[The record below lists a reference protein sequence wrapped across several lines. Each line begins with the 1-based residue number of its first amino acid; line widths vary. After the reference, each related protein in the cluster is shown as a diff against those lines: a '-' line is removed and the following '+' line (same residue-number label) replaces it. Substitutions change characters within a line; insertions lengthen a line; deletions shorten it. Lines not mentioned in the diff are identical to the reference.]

1 MLKVVGRY
9 PSRRPELSGSP
20 VPFVGC
26 VAHRAPRRRTLVG
39 VPAALDLAA
48 VRAVLADLD
57 GTLLDSTPATLRV
70 YRGWMAERGIT
81 PPEPHP
87 HGVPCRQV
95 VELLAPHLDVDAE
108 AREIE
113 RREIDDVRGVR
124 ALPGAQDLLAADAP
138 WGLEVAIVT
147 SCTAPLAGARL
158 GAAGLVPP
166 SVVVTAER
174 TARVKPHPEPFL
186 LAAELLGL
194 RPEDCLVVEDAPA
207 GIAAGRTAGMQV
219 VAVRTTHDDAVL
231 ADAHHLVD
239 DVAALTAMLPVR
251 VDFV

>member
-1 MLKVVGRY
+1 M
-9 PSRRPELSGSP
+9 
-20 VPFVGC
+20 
-26 VAHRAPRRRTLVG
+26 
-39 VPAALDLAA
+39 
-48 VRAVLADLD
+48 LADLD

-70 YRGWMAERGIT
+70 YRAWMRERGIT
-81 PPEPHP
+81 PPDPHP

-108 AREIE
+108 ARELE
-113 RREIDDVRGVR
+113 HREVADVDGVR
-124 ALPGAQDLLAADAP
+124 ALDGAHALLATDAP

-158 GAAGLVPP
+158 AAAQLTPP

-174 TARVKPHPEPFL
+174 TARVKPHPDPFL

-207 GIAAGRTAGMQV
+207 GISAGRAAGMQV
-219 VAVRTTHDDAVL
+219 VAVRTTHADDAL
-231 ADAHHLVD
+231 AQAHHIVD
-239 DVAALTAMLPVR
+239 DVAALTAMLPMRLGLDMPPPVAGEAP
-251 VDFV
+251 